1 ENAKDAETGY
11 RSGEQARKGI
21 KVKARLVTK
30 KGRVNMKVENLSSFD
45 DFLKEDG
52 LYEQTKAVAIK
63 RVIAYQIEEEM
74 RAQNI
79 TQTELAQ
86 RMNTSRA
93 VVSRLLNPKN
103 ASLTLSTLS
112 AAVSALGKKL
122 DVSII

>member
-1 ENAKDAETGY
+1 
-11 RSGEQARKGI
+11 
-21 KVKARLVTK
+21 
-30 KGRVNMKVENLSSFD
+30 MKLENLSSFD

-103 ASLTLSTLS
+103 GSLTLSTLS
-112 AAVSALGKKL
+112 SAVSALGKKL
-122 DVSII
+122 SLSIV